1 MKYGTIGAFKNVQN
15 VPYCKASEDMAVGM
29 GVIIDRVNKTVALPD
44 DATECKSVVYI
55 VSNINDKPE
64 QHNSAETFVVKSGDF
79 VRCDDLRT
87 LNGMEI
93 EFAASEINGGATT
106 ITSLAANDTLVF
118 YTDGLV
124 KKETTLTG
132 YAVYFKVIEKT
143 AYMGNGIRAE
153 IVVQ

>member
-1 MKYGTIGAFKNVQN
+1 
-15 VPYCKASEDMAVGM
+15 
-29 GVIIDRVNKTVALPD
+29 
-44 DATECKSVVYI
+44 
-55 VSNINDKPE
+55 
-64 QHNSAETFVVKSGDF
+64 
-79 VRCDDLRT
+79 
-87 LNGMEI
+87 MEI